1 MKLHKVFRFF
11 SLLQTALLLAI
22 APIAS
27 AQALK
32 VVTTFSILGDMT
44 KQVGGERVSVHTLV
58 GPGGDA
64 HVYQPTPSDAKTI
77 AQSKLV
83 VVNGLGFEGW
93 IERLIKSSGYRGQVL
108 EASKGVKTFSI
119 SRDHDDKEHGHH
131 HDGKADPHA
140 WQDLTNALRY
150 VDNIAKALSDVDP
163 AGKALYQANA
173 SQYKEQLAALDASMR
188 KEISAIPTERRKVVT
203 PHDAFG
209 YFSRAYGIRFIA
221 PVGLN
226 TDAEPSAA
234 DIGRIIKQI
243 RREKIPAVFLESV
256 SDPRLL
262 ERIRQESG
270 ARIGGTLYSDSL
282 SRADGPAA
290 TYLEMMRYNA
300 KTLTAALT
308 N

>member
-93 IERLIKSSGYRGQVL
+93 IERLIKSSGYRAQVL

-119 SRDHDDKEHGHH
+119 SRDTTTKNTATITM
-131 HDGKADPHA
+131 GKLIRMP
-140 WQDLTNALRY
+140 
-150 VDNIAKALSDVDP
+150 
-163 AGKALYQANA
+163 GK
-173 SQYKEQLAALDASMR
+173 
-188 KEISAIPTERRKVVT
+188 T
-203 PHDAFG
+203 
-209 YFSRAYGIRFIA
+209 
-221 PVGLN
+221 
-226 TDAEPSAA
+226 
-234 DIGRIIKQI
+234 
-243 RREKIPAVFLESV
+243 
-256 SDPRLL
+256 
-262 ERIRQESG
+262 
-270 ARIGGTLYSDSL
+270 
-282 SRADGPAA
+282 
-290 TYLEMMRYNA
+290 
-300 KTLTAALT
+300 
-308 N
+308 